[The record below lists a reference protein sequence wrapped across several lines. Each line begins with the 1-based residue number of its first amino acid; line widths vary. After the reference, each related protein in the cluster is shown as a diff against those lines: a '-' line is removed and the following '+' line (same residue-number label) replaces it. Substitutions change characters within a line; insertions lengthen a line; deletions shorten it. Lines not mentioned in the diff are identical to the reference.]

1 MTPMIKKY
9 SAQDLHFLSEK
20 ILPVGRLLVR
30 RISIKRFYFS
40 NKNSILML

>member
-1 MTPMIKKY
+1 MSPMIKKY

-20 ILPVGRLLVR
+20 ILPMGRLLVR

-40 NKNSILML
+40 NKNMHLWL